1 MLATN
6 IGIDLGTTSVKI
18 FMQGKGIVLTEPSA
32 VAYNQE
38 NKIVG
43 IGYNGMPIGCDDSEM
58 PWGRSSDFP
67 LNTKYP
73 FVVHSELNAILNS
86 MDWLIT
92 P

>member
-32 VAYNQE
+32 VAYNSE

-43 IGYNGMPIGCDDSEM
+43 VGQRAYDM
-58 PWGRSSDFP
+58 
-67 LNTKYP
+67 L
-73 FVVHSELNAILNS
+73 
-86 MDWLIT
+86 
-92 P
+92 